1 MTEELFRKII
11 DELAEMNYSNGISL
25 YSNNEPF
32 LDERIID
39 FHKYA
44 NEKLPPMQF
53 LVFTQTALS

>member
-1 MTEELFRKII
+1 MSEELFRKII
-11 DELAEMNYSNGISL
+11 DDLAGMHYTNRIAL

-44 NEKLPPMQF
+44 NEKLPHAIF
-53 LVFTQTALS
+53 